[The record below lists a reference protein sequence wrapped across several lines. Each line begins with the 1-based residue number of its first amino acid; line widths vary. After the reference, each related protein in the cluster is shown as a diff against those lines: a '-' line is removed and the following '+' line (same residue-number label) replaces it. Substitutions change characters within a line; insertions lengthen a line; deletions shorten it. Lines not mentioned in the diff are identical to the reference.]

1 MNANRAVPSFVAA
14 AYAATAAIVLAVLVG
29 SRVLDRAAGDF
40 TRDPV
45 TVLEGTWYVGFLS
58 HVGTVVWSVA
68 ATCCLLAAILLAG
81 ESRWA
86 FAWAGLLTAA
96 LLADDVFLLH
106 ETFGEKTGA
115 SERFVLLLYPVATVA
130 YLVRYRRFVRRH
142 DAVVLGVAL
151 VFFAVSAVVDARDA
165 EEYLLEDA
173 LKLFGIVSWA
183 LFFALA
189 AVRELRTDT

>member
-14 AYAATAAIVLAVLVG
+14 AYAATAAIVLAVFVG
-29 SRVLDRAAGDF
+29 SRVLDRSSGDF

-45 TVLEGTWYVGFLS
+45 TVLEGTWYVGFMS
-58 HVGTVVWSVA
+58 HIGTVVWTVA

-86 FAWAGLLTAA
+86 CAWAGLLTAA
-96 LLADDVFLLH
+96 LLADDVLLLH
-106 ETFGEKTGA
+106 ETYGEKTGF
-115 SERFVLLLYPVATVA
+115 SERHVLMLYPVATIA

-142 DAVVLGVAL
+142 DVALLGISL

-189 AVRELRTDT
+189 AVRELRREA